1 MTNPTFGYAKM
12 DQPEVLGYLFHPR
25 RDVDGSPPAGAVDHD
40 FTVEEGVSLGARF
53 FLGREEDPNIL
64 FFHGNGEIVSDY
76 DAIGPQY
83 VKHGLSLFAVD
94 YRGYGRSGGSPSV
107 TSMMHDAHAVFKQV
121 KDWLAKTNRTGPLVV
136 MGRSLGSASAVELA
150 ASYQEEVAG
159 LIIES
164 GFARTIPLLCCL
176 GVDTAA
182 LGLTEADGFK
192 NVEKMKQITKPTL
205 IVHARHDQIIPVM
218 EAETLQVHCAARSK
232 EFSMIPGAD
241 HNTIMVRTGDTYFE
255 MIKCFTNKIEGK
267 RVKCSFREKRE
278 RRQGKP

>member
-83 VKHGLSLFAVD
+83 VKHGLSLLAVG
-94 YRGYGRSGGSPSV
+94 YRGYGRSGGSPTV

-121 KDWLAKTNRTGPLVV
+121 KDWLAKTNRIGPLVV

-164 GFARTIPLLCCL
+164 GFARTIPLLGCL

-205 IVHARHDQIIPVM
+205 IVHARHDQIVPVV

-241 HNTIMVRTGDTYFE
+241 HNTIMVRTGDAYFE

-278 RRQGKP
+278 RRKGKP

>member
-1 MTNPTFGYAKM
+1 
-12 DQPEVLGYLFHPR
+12 V
-25 RDVDGSPPAGAVDHD
+25 
-40 FTVEEGVSLGARF
+40 
-53 FLGREEDPNIL
+53 
-64 FFHGNGEIVSDY
+64 
-76 DAIGPQY
+76 
-83 VKHGLSLFAVD
+83 
-94 YRGYGRSGGSPSV
+94 
-107 TSMMHDAHAVFKQV
+107 VFKQV
-121 KDWLAKTNRTGPLVV
+121 RDWLAKTNRTKPLVV

-164 GFARTIPLLCCL
+164 GFARTVPLLVCL
-176 GVDTAA
+176 GVNTAV

-205 IVHARHDQIIPVM
+205 IVHARHDQIIPVT
-218 EAETLQVHCAARSK
+218 EAESLQVHCAARSK

-241 HNTIMVRTGDTYFE
+241 HNSIMVRTGAAYFE